1 MEGWGGGSFRNVLD
15 QSVAPY
21 LWRPWYDRVATP
33 AVARL
38 FFPLSRAWAA
48 AVAAQGDPVVFHAIA
63 DSGPPRRMVGEK
75 LLNAVTRSWR
85 EYEETL
91 DEWEAALY
99 GGEGPSE
106 ALNGLERRRLSL
118 SRKVM
123 ALRAGF
129 LPAHLERPFPA
140 IHFDIETADRVEARH
155 GARLASPDGMMRP
168 TDAPEIRRS
177 RSFLRDGAVW
187 HWARFKTPDGA
198 ASPPAEARIREPAG
212 TVPRG
217 TMVFAHGIGMETE
230 MWGEEGTIPDWFLAQ
245 GFRVIEPQGPWH
257 TRRRLDGRYGGE
269 PIFAHGPGG
278 LLDYS
283 WLHVR
288 ELGAW
293 IAHAR
298 SLDADRN
305 VVAPGPVLLSG
316 ISLGALTA
324 MQVLSWA
331 RHWRAESRPDYALL
345 IAPAASLVE
354 VAYHGSLTGSMG
366 VPLALEQAGWTEETA
381 GRWSPLLDA
390 ATDPAIDP
398 DRIGIVLG
406 DVDEITP
413 YASGEDLVRRWAVP
427 ARNVWTRNQGHFTV
441 SLGLTS
447 APEPL
452 HRFVEMMTIR

>member
-1 MEGWGGGSFRNVLD
+1 MEGWGGGRFRTVLD

-33 AVARL
+33 AIARL

-48 AVAAQGDPVVFHAIA
+48 AVAAQGDPDVFHATV
-63 DSGPPRRMVGEK
+63 DTGPPRRLVGVK
-75 LLNAVTRSWR
+75 LLGAVDRAWR
-85 EYEETL
+85 EYTEAL
-91 DEWEAALY
+91 DDWEAAFF

-106 ALNGLERRRLSL
+106 ALNGLDRRRLTL
-118 SRKVM
+118 ARKAM

-129 LPAHLERPFPA
+129 LPAHLERSFPA
-140 IHFDIETADRVEARH
+140 IRFEIENAVTVEARH
-155 GARLASPDGMMRP
+155 GVRLAAPDGLMSP
-168 TDAPEIRRS
+168 PDAPDIRQS
-177 RSFLRDGAVW
+177 RPFLRDGVVW
-187 HWARFKTPDGA
+187 RWGRFATPDGA

-212 TVPRG
+212 RVPRG
-217 TMVFAHGIGMETE
+217 TMIFAHGIGMETE

-257 TRRRLDGRYGGE
+257 ARRRLDGWYGGE

-288 ELGAW
+288 EIGTW

-298 SLDADRN
+298 ELDAERD
-305 VVAPGPVLLSG
+305 VVSPGPVLLSG
-316 ISLGALTA
+316 ISLGALTV
-324 MQVLSWA
+324 MQLLSWA
-331 RHWRAESRPDYALL
+331 RRWRAEARPDFALL
-345 IAPAASLVE
+345 IAPAASLTE
-354 VAYHGSLTGSMG
+354 VAYRGSLTGSMG
-366 VPLALEQAGWTEETA
+366 VPQALAQAGWTEETV

-390 ATDPAIDP
+390 ADSPAINP

-413 YASGEDLVRRWAVP
+413 YASGEDLVRQWAVP
-427 ARNVWTRNQGHFTV
+427 AENVWTRNQGHFTV

-452 HRFVEMMTIR
+452 HRMLELVAT